1 VLTRNI
7 DVLGPGTDWLAFYG
21 AGRAYLDGRLGLI
34 FDPTVFT
41 AYLNT
46 DFGWWL
52 TQPLAFRPWVYPPS
66 FLLLLVPFA
75 MLSLAGSYLLFEL
88 ASAATLL
95 VALAVGSDRSEARW
109 AVVSGC
115 TGTACQVTL
124 SIQHNTALASAFLPT
139 VTIRARAEADIETF
153 SSVACIVAVGSGG
166 VVTISSNVN
175 APNCALVVPTSPNPQ
190 SVSISNGVNVGLDTI
205 WTHGGYSAGTATV
218 KLATPALT
226 FAGNGSGSY
235 MPGDPYAS
243 SPPNFPVP
251 TNPQSVPAGCPS
263 GTLSPGVYNPMSFQ
277 TGHNQCKDID
287 LTPACTISSEAIPP
301 PRPSTF
307 KMVQRSIA
315 TRAAAPPPVRGAA
328 S

>member
-1 VLTRNI
+1 MRSLNVPRLVLLLAGVFGLLGWSLALLVLTRNI

-109 AVVSGC
+109 AVV
-115 TGTACQVTL
+115 
-124 SIQHNTALASAFLPT
+124 ASAFLCFGAAHNVMQGQNSFLTAALLIGGWRAIRFSPGLGGALLG
-139 VTIRARAEADIETF
+139 VLTIKPQFVVLVPVALIGAREWKALAAAILAAAGSARA
-153 SSVACIVAVGSGG
+153 
-166 VVTISSNVN
+166 
-175 APNCALVVPTSPNPQ
+175 L
-190 SVSISNGVNVGLDTI
+190 
-205 WTHGGYSAGTATV
+205 
-218 KLATPALT
+218 
-226 FAGNGSGSY
+226 
-235 MPGDPYAS
+235 
-243 SPPNFPVP
+243 
-251 TNPQSVPAGCPS
+251 
-263 GTLSPGVYNPMSFQ
+263 
-277 TGHNQCKDID
+277 
-287 LTPACTISSEAIPP
+287 
-301 PRPSTF
+301 
-307 KMVQRSIA
+307 
-315 TRAAAPPPVRGAA
+315 RA
-328 S
+328 